1 MVTAMTVLS
10 VVVGILAV
18 GFSGI
23 VMSGGPMTGVTPPLV
38 PADSPTLGS
47 PPWPVFSLA
56 VKLHNLFA
64 YLARVTMPPNV
75 HVMNV
80 ATSYWQSEVLYS
92 LTYNGILQSLVDNSP
107 KSCAD
112 VASSLQLQEMVVCEY
127 MKAGQHLG
135 FLQSTDN
142 GSKYGLTEAGKLAP
156 AGLKDFILMINE
168 ETRDAYRAAGT
179 DTIRTGVS
187 GFQSHFGQELWA
199 WHNEHPD
206 KEAQFDGAM
215 ASLHPAAVGALLSGW
230 SPPST
235 ESTVCDIGSGVGTLV
250 AEILQHYPAAKGMT
264 LDQPSVAERA
274 TAYMEEKGLGHRAQ
288 VFGGSFFE
296 PFPPEMATCDV
307 FFMRFI
313 LHDWG
318 DDDCIAILKQIKQAA
333 SSAESTTNNNGTKVK
348 LAIMEHVTDTNAGAA
363 MERAKSLMSI
373 NMIASCP
380 FGARERTMEEYAQ
393 LFTAAGYSGAPKLI
407 KLREIYSVLEVE
419 I

>member
-1 MVTAMTVLS
+1 MTVLS

-18 GFSGI
+18 GFGGI

-38 PADSPTLGS
+38 PEDSPTHGS
-47 PPWPVFSLA
+47 PPWPVFQ
-56 VKLHNLFA
+56 VVMKLHNLFA
-64 YLARVTMPPNV
+64 YLARVTIPPNL

-92 LTYNGILQSLVDNSP
+92 LTYNGILQYLVDENSL

-112 VASSLQLQEMVVCEY
+112 VASSLHLQEMVVCEY
-127 MKAGQHLG
+127 MKAGEHLG

-142 GSKYGLTEAGKLAP
+142 GSNYGLTEAGKLST
-156 AGLKDFILMINE
+156 GGMKDWILFINE
-168 ETRDAYRAAGT
+168 ETKDAWRAAGT
-179 DTIRTGVS
+179 ESIRTGVS
-187 GFQSHFGQELWA
+187 GFQSHFGLELFA

-215 ASLHPAAVGALLSGW
+215 TSLGPAAVGALLSGW
-230 SPPST
+230 SPPALS
-235 ESTVCDIGSGVGTLV
+235 STVCDIGSGVGTLV
-250 AEILQHYPAAKGMT
+250 AEILQHYPEAKGMT
-264 LDQPSVAERA
+264 LDQPSVSERA
-274 TAYMEEKGLGHRAQ
+274 TVYMEEKGLGHRAQ
-288 VFGGSFFE
+288 VFGSSFFD

-318 DDDCIAILKQIKQAA
+318 DDDCIVILKQIKQAA
-333 SSAESTTNNNGTKVK
+333 SGHKNGNKVK
-348 LAIMEHVTDTNAGAA
+348 LAIMEQVTDTNAGAA

-373 NMIASCP
+373 NMIASCS

-393 LFTAAGYSGAPKLI
+393 LFAAAGYSGAPKLI
-407 KLREIYSVLEVE
+407 KLREIFSVLEVE